1 LQNCQSLSVLVSLDI
16 DELDDTFYEYF
27 VHTLSKDLRFVVMD
41 CSWFQDWQNGVHA
54 GRDYWSRAESFISK
68 RRSGEIDGA
77 HAHVTILCQTKSFT
91 CSDGLRGT

>member
-1 LQNCQSLSVLVSLDI
+1 LQNCQSLSVLVSLDN
-16 DELDDTFYEYF
+16 TFYEYF

-77 HAHVTILCQTKSFT
+77 HAHVTILCQTKCFT